1 MKSLYKKLGS
11 VALGGFAALTF
22 AAISPVMASP
32 ATHPLVKA
40 FPESTVFQKDVKK
53 YDRVELVAGPVDY
66 LKGDNEG
73 YLASLKLEALGE
85 SRVWINDHSMSD
97 SAVHLYQEMLDRL
110 AKDHFEVVYRC
121 EQIQCGDLTAWQLYL
136 SEQLEGDE
144 SSQHYVL
151 ARQAGSKGSQW
162 LVQFYVIDLDGEP
175 RSYLRILDASTR
187 PQLKLAFNHRLLTLD
202 KQYPTVALLDNI
214 PDILFESGMA
224 ELNENA
230 NDYLLRLKHELIESG
245 ATRLTIA
252 GHTDS
257 VGTEEDNERLSESR
271 ARAVEQVLTRD
282 NALAGLTINVEHYG
296 EEQPVADNRQTE
308 GRKQNRRVTI
318 EYQQPLKTSAI
329 N

>member
-1 MKSLYKKLGS
+1 MKSLYKNLMC
-11 VALGGFAALTF
+11 AAQGGIAVLTLMAASPLI
-22 AAISPVMASP
+22 ASPV
-32 ATHPLVKA
+32 THPLVKA
-40 FPESTVFQKDVKK
+40 FPESSVFQKDAKK

-85 SRVWINDHSMSD
+85 SQIWINDHGKSD

-110 AKDHFEVVYRC
+110 AKDRFEVVYRC
-121 EQIQCGDLTAWQLYL
+121 EQNQCGDLTAWQLYL
-136 SEQLEGDE
+136 SELLVGDE

-151 ARQAGSKGSQW
+151 AKQAGNRGNQW

-175 RSYLRILDASTR
+175 RSYLRILDTSTR
-187 PQLKLAFNHRLLTLD
+187 PELKLAFNHRLLTLD

-214 PDILFESGMA
+214 PDILFESGKA
-224 ELNENA
+224 ELSQDA
-230 NDYLLRLKHELIESG
+230 TDYLDRLKNELREAG

-257 VGTEEDNERLSESR
+257 VGTEGENEQLSESR
-271 ARAVEQVLTRD
+271 ARVVAQVLMLDR
-282 NALAGLTINVEHYG
+282 ALAGLTVDIQHFG
-296 EEQPVADNRQTE
+296 EGQPVADNNQVE
-308 GRKQNRRVTI
+308 GREKNRRVTL
-318 EYQQPLKTSAI
+318 EYEQPLKTSAI